1 MIHYRGL
8 NILLVNFVYDDE
20 ELLEPYEWQ
29 DDDSYEEIE
38 NAPLYHVSTKQ
49 LHDFLYAKFYQ
60 FSGTDGIFIVGDGHY
75 CFVVDIK
82 NHTIIRRGTFS
93 WQQRQQINDILK
105 QEPITFFQ
113 FVYYLFFLHH
123 TSAEGN
129 HHMRIFLFVSVKIP
143 KLSIYFIIGVFPYC
157 TGIVHYYIRFFRI
170 SRLIANGLQNAGQ
183 FFRIPG
189 VHLTAEGFHE
199 KGQRTF

>member
-8 NILLVNFVYDDE
+8 NILFVNFVYDDE

-82 NHTIIRRGTFS
+82 NHTIVRRGTFS

-113 FVYYLFFLHH
+113 YQIKDEAYDKEFGLTRNERLKKMCLEEVIDEIFVVRYDVFLEICQQFHIEGENPSEKYLALKH
-123 TSAEGN
+123 
-129 HHMRIFLFVSVKIP
+129 KI
-143 KLSIYFIIGVFPYC
+143 
-157 TGIVHYYIRFFRI
+157 
-170 SRLIANGLQNAGQ
+170 
-183 FFRIPG
+183 
-189 VHLTAEGFHE
+189 E
-199 KGQRTF
+199 KGYTSLHELLYKELVQKG

>member
-1 MIHYRGL
+1 M
-8 NILLVNFVYDDE
+8 NFVYDDE

-82 NHTIIRRGTFS
+82 NHTIVRRGTFS

-113 FVYYLFFLHH
+113 YQIKDEAYDKEFGLTRNERLKKMCLEEVIDEIFVVRYDAFLEICQQFHIEGENPSEKYLALKH
-123 TSAEGN
+123 
-129 HHMRIFLFVSVKIP
+129 KI
-143 KLSIYFIIGVFPYC
+143 
-157 TGIVHYYIRFFRI
+157 
-170 SRLIANGLQNAGQ
+170 
-183 FFRIPG
+183 
-189 VHLTAEGFHE
+189 E
-199 KGQRTF
+199 KGYTSLHELLYKELVQKG

>member
-82 NHTIIRRGTFS
+82 NHTIVRRGTFS
-93 WQQRQQINDILK
+93 WQHFLARH
-105 QEPITFFQ
+105 
-113 FVYYLFFLHH
+113 VYYKARALFY
-123 TSAEGN
+123 SQYN
-129 HHMRIFLFVSVKIP
+129 K
-143 KLSIYFIIGVFPYC
+143 
-157 TGIVHYYIRFFRI
+157 
-170 SRLIANGLQNAGQ
+170 
-183 FFRIPG
+183 
-189 VHLTAEGFHE
+189 
-199 KGQRTF
+199 

>member
-29 DDDSYEEIE
+29 DDDSYGEIE

-82 NHTIIRRGTFS
+82 NHTIVRRGTFS

-105 QEPITFFQ
+105 QEPMTFFQ
-113 FVYYLFFLHH
+113 YQIKDEAYDKEFGLTRNERLKKMCLEEVIDEIFVVRYDVFLEICQQFHIEGENPSEKYLALKH
-123 TSAEGN
+123 
-129 HHMRIFLFVSVKIP
+129 KI
-143 KLSIYFIIGVFPYC
+143 
-157 TGIVHYYIRFFRI
+157 
-170 SRLIANGLQNAGQ
+170 
-183 FFRIPG
+183 
-189 VHLTAEGFHE
+189 E
-199 KGQRTF
+199 KGYTSLHELLYKELVQKG

>member
-82 NHTIIRRGTFS
+82 NHTIVRRGTFS

-105 QEPITFFQ
+105 Q
-113 FVYYLFFLHH
+113 
-123 TSAEGN
+123 
-129 HHMRIFLFVSVKIP
+129 
-143 KLSIYFIIGVFPYC
+143 
-157 TGIVHYYIRFFRI
+157 
-170 SRLIANGLQNAGQ
+170 
-183 FFRIPG
+183 
-189 VHLTAEGFHE
+189 
-199 KGQRTF
+199 

>member
-1 MIHYRGL
+1 M
-8 NILLVNFVYDDE
+8 NFVYDDE

-82 NHTIIRRGTFS
+82 NHTIVRRGTFS

-113 FVYYLFFLHH
+113 YQIKDEAYDKEFGLTRNERLKKMCLEEVIDEIFVVRYDVFLEICQQFHIEGENPSEKYLVLKH
-123 TSAEGN
+123 
-129 HHMRIFLFVSVKIP
+129 KI
-143 KLSIYFIIGVFPYC
+143 
-157 TGIVHYYIRFFRI
+157 
-170 SRLIANGLQNAGQ
+170 
-183 FFRIPG
+183 
-189 VHLTAEGFHE
+189 E
-199 KGQRTF
+199 KGYTSLHELLYKELVQKG

>member
-82 NHTIIRRGTFS
+82 NHTIVRRGTFS

-105 QEPITFFQ
+105 QEPMTFFQ
-113 FVYYLFFLHH
+113 YQIKDEAYDKEFGLTRNERLKKMCLEEVIDEIFVVRYDVFLEICKQLHIEGENPSEKYLALKH
-123 TSAEGN
+123 
-129 HHMRIFLFVSVKIP
+129 KI
-143 KLSIYFIIGVFPYC
+143 
-157 TGIVHYYIRFFRI
+157 
-170 SRLIANGLQNAGQ
+170 
-183 FFRIPG
+183 
-189 VHLTAEGFHE
+189 E
-199 KGQRTF
+199 KGYTSLHELLYKELVQKG

>member
-82 NHTIIRRGTFS
+82 NHTIVRRGTFS

-113 FVYYLFFLHH
+113 YQIKDEAYDKEFGLTRNERLKKMCLEEVIDEIFVVRYDAFLEICQQFHIEGENPSEKYLALKH
-123 TSAEGN
+123 
-129 HHMRIFLFVSVKIP
+129 KI
-143 KLSIYFIIGVFPYC
+143 
-157 TGIVHYYIRFFRI
+157 
-170 SRLIANGLQNAGQ
+170 
-183 FFRIPG
+183 
-189 VHLTAEGFHE
+189 E
-199 KGQRTF
+199 KGYTSLHELLYKELVQKG

>member
-38 NAPLYHVSTKQ
+38 NTPLYHVSTKQ

-82 NHTIIRRGTFS
+82 NHTIVRRGTFS

-113 FVYYLFFLHH
+113 YQIKDEAYDKEFGLTRNERLKKMCLEEVIDEIFVVRYDVFLEICQQFHIEGENPSEKYLALKH
-123 TSAEGN
+123 
-129 HHMRIFLFVSVKIP
+129 KI
-143 KLSIYFIIGVFPYC
+143 
-157 TGIVHYYIRFFRI
+157 
-170 SRLIANGLQNAGQ
+170 
-183 FFRIPG
+183 
-189 VHLTAEGFHE
+189 E
-199 KGQRTF
+199 KGYTSLHELLYKELVQKG

>member
-82 NHTIIRRGTFS
+82 NHTIVRRGTFS

-105 QEPITFFQ
+105 QEPMTFFQ
-113 FVYYLFFLHH
+113 YQIKDEAYDKEFGLTRNERLKKMCLEEVIDEIFVVRYDVFLEICQQFHIEGENPSEKYLALKHKIEKRYTSLH
-123 TSAEGN
+123 E
-129 HHMRIFLFVSVKIP
+129 LLYKELV
-143 KLSIYFIIGVFPYC
+143 
-157 TGIVHYYIRFFRI
+157 
-170 SRLIANGLQNAGQ
+170 Q
-183 FFRIPG
+183 
-189 VHLTAEGFHE
+189 
-199 KGQRTF
+199 KG

>member
-38 NAPLYHVSTKQ
+38 NAPLYHASTKQ

-82 NHTIIRRGTFS
+82 NHTIVRRGTFS

-113 FVYYLFFLHH
+113 YQIKDEAYDKEFGLTRNERLKKMCLEEVIDEIFVVRYDVFLEICQQFHIEGENPSEKYLALKH
-123 TSAEGN
+123 
-129 HHMRIFLFVSVKIP
+129 KI
-143 KLSIYFIIGVFPYC
+143 
-157 TGIVHYYIRFFRI
+157 
-170 SRLIANGLQNAGQ
+170 
-183 FFRIPG
+183 
-189 VHLTAEGFHE
+189 E
-199 KGQRTF
+199 KGYTSLHELLYKELVQKG

>member
-82 NHTIIRRGTFS
+82 NHTIVRRGTFS

-105 QEPITFFQ
+105 QEPIIFFQ
-113 FVYYLFFLHH
+113 YQIKDEAYDKEFGLTRNERLKKMCLEEVIDEIFVVRYDVFLEICQQFHIEGENPSEKYLALKH
-123 TSAEGN
+123 
-129 HHMRIFLFVSVKIP
+129 KI
-143 KLSIYFIIGVFPYC
+143 
-157 TGIVHYYIRFFRI
+157 
-170 SRLIANGLQNAGQ
+170 
-183 FFRIPG
+183 
-189 VHLTAEGFHE
+189 E
-199 KGQRTF
+199 KGYTSLHELLYKELVQKG

>member
-82 NHTIIRRGTFS
+82 NHTIVRRGTFS

-113 FVYYLFFLHH
+113 YQIKDEAYDKEFGLTRHERLKKMCLEEMIDEIFVVKYDVFVEICKQLHI
-123 TSAEGN
+123 EGN
-129 HHMRIFLFVSVKIP
+129 NPSEKYLALKHKI
-143 KLSIYFIIGVFPYC
+143 
-157 TGIVHYYIRFFRI
+157 
-170 SRLIANGLQNAGQ
+170 
-183 FFRIPG
+183 
-189 VHLTAEGFHE
+189 E
-199 KGQRTF
+199 KGYTSLHELLYKELVQKE

>member
-82 NHTIIRRGTFS
+82 NHTIVRRGTFS

-113 FVYYLFFLHH
+113 NQIKDEAYDKEFGLTRNERLKKMCLEEVIDEIFVVRYDVFLEICQQFHIEGENPSEKYLALKH
-123 TSAEGN
+123 
-129 HHMRIFLFVSVKIP
+129 KI
-143 KLSIYFIIGVFPYC
+143 
-157 TGIVHYYIRFFRI
+157 
-170 SRLIANGLQNAGQ
+170 
-183 FFRIPG
+183 
-189 VHLTAEGFHE
+189 E
-199 KGQRTF
+199 KGYTSLHELLYKELVQKG

>member
-82 NHTIIRRGTFS
+82 NHTIVRRGTFS

-105 QEPITFFQ
+105 QEPMTFFQ
-113 FVYYLFFLHH
+113 YQIKDEAYDKEFGLTRNERLKKMCLEEVIDEIFVVRYDVFLEICQQFHIEGENPSEKYLALNIRLKKDIHPCMNYCIKNWFKKVKKQ
-123 TSAEGN
+123 TSY
-129 HHMRIFLFVSVKIP
+129 P
-143 KLSIYFIIGVFPYC
+143 
-157 TGIVHYYIRFFRI
+157 
-170 SRLIANGLQNAGQ
+170 
-183 FFRIPG
+183 
-189 VHLTAEGFHE
+189 
-199 KGQRTF
+199 

>member
-82 NHTIIRRGTFS
+82 NHTIVRRGTFS

-105 QEPITFFQ
+105 QEPMTFFQ
-113 FVYYLFFLHH
+113 YQIKDEAYDKEFGLTRNERLKKMCLEEGIDEIFGVRDDVFLEICQQFHIEGENPSEKYLALKH
-123 TSAEGN
+123 
-129 HHMRIFLFVSVKIP
+129 KI
-143 KLSIYFIIGVFPYC
+143 
-157 TGIVHYYIRFFRI
+157 
-170 SRLIANGLQNAGQ
+170 
-183 FFRIPG
+183 
-189 VHLTAEGFHE
+189 E
-199 KGQRTF
+199 KGYTSLHELLYKELVQKG

>member
-82 NHTIIRRGTFS
+82 NHTIVRRGTFS

-113 FVYYLFFLHH
+113 YQIKDEAYDKEFGLTRNERLKKMCLEEVIDEIFVVRYDVFLEICQQFHIEGENPSEKYLALKH
-123 TSAEGN
+123 
-129 HHMRIFLFVSVKIP
+129 KI
-143 KLSIYFIIGVFPYC
+143 
-157 TGIVHYYIRFFRI
+157 
-170 SRLIANGLQNAGQ
+170 
-183 FFRIPG
+183 
-189 VHLTAEGFHE
+189 E
-199 KGQRTF
+199 KGYTSLHELLFGFKT

>member
-60 FSGTDGIFIVGDGHY
+60 FSGTDGIFIVGDSHY

-82 NHTIIRRGTFS
+82 NHTIVRRGTFS

-105 QEPITFFQ
+105 QEPMTFFQ
-113 FVYYLFFLHH
+113 YQIKDEAYDKEFGLTRNERLKKMCLEEVIDEIFVVRYDVFLEICQQFHIEGENPSEKYLALKH
-123 TSAEGN
+123 
-129 HHMRIFLFVSVKIP
+129 KI
-143 KLSIYFIIGVFPYC
+143 
-157 TGIVHYYIRFFRI
+157 
-170 SRLIANGLQNAGQ
+170 
-183 FFRIPG
+183 
-189 VHLTAEGFHE
+189 E
-199 KGQRTF
+199 KGYTSLHELLYKELVQKG